1 MKTDNTILGCIGLL
15 TAAVL
20 MAIISTVVNGWA
32 LSLLWAWF
40 VVPIFELPDLSLM
53 QAIGIAMIINF
64 STSNLA
70 KEKIQAEKGWP
81 DIIGN
86 YLGGAI
92 GYPVISVYVGWI
104 ISSLM

>member
-15 TAAVL
+15 TAVIL
-20 MAIISTVVNGWA
+20 MVITSTIVNGWA

-40 VVPIFELPDLSLM
+40 VVPIFELPTLSLM
-53 QAIGIAMIINF
+53 QAIGIAMLINF

-70 KEKIQAEKGWP
+70 KEKIQVEKGWT
-81 DIIGN
+81 DIIGH

-92 GYPVISVYVGWI
+92 GYSVITVFFGWI
-104 ISSLM
+104 ISNLM